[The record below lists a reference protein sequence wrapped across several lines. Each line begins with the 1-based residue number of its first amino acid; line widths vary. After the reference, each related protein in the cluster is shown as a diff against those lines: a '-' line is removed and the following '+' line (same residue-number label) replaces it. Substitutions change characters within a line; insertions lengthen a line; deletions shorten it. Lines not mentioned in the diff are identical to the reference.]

1 MRAKLRSPLPLGE
14 GQGEGNDGPITLHTT
29 RSNNRTTEQLPGLI
43 AVVPLTVP
51 ILDPR
56 LFGRNETKFC
66 TYSDQRSYVIGIMD
80 DGAVN

>member
-1 MRAKLRSPLPLGE
+1 MPKPSQKYSLQND
-14 GQGEGNDGPITLHTT
+14 GQSRVRGNDGPITLLTT

-56 LFGRNETKFC
+56 LSGRYETKFR
-66 TYSDQRSYVIGIMD
+66 TFS
-80 DGAVN
+80 A